1 MKSEIGFGIMLLGI
15 ALSNGIFAELSG
27 LIVLVGFGKVV
38 LDNVL
43 KKKKDQVILL
53 FYYQAI
59 YSLFSLQ
66 AWYIIKIVE
75 KKSSKKLENR
85 RFLLKFSPRE
95 KAARCCVYMELNF
108 RFRIKK

>member
-43 KKKKDQVILL
+43 KKKKDQINFFFFVI
-53 FYYQAI
+53 
-59 YSLFSLQ
+59 
-66 AWYIIKIVE
+66 
-75 KKSSKKLENR
+75 KKLAIAFFVGVVQNSFCKE
-85 RFLLKFSPRE
+85 E
-95 KAARCCVYMELNF
+95 IV
-108 RFRIKK
+108 

>member
-43 KKKKDQVILL
+43 KKKKDQINFFFFVIK
-53 FYYQAI
+53 QVAI
-59 YSLFSLQ
+59 AFFVGLVYNKNQ
-66 AWYIIKIVE
+66 EEEIV
-75 KKSSKKLENR
+75 
-85 RFLLKFSPRE
+85 
-95 KAARCCVYMELNF
+95 
-108 RFRIKK
+108 